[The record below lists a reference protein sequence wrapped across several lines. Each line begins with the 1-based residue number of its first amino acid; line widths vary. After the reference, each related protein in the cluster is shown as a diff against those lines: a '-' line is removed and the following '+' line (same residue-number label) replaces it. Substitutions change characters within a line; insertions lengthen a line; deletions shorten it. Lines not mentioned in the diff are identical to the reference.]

1 MRKSLSGKSRLL
13 FILGIL
19 ALSIFMLAGCGGNDD
34 SSSDD
39 ADKDKDAAN
48 WYQAVL
54 DDESVTKEYPYYYL
68 ADIDQDGTDEL
79 FLSSTEN
86 AFIGADDKA
95 KMMADVDGKATD
107 VKELG
112 GAGGESLKYDASD
125 KSLFYWSRLSGEE
138 HLIKYTYENGKLTEV
153 QTADRYGENHDPN
166 EDGKNVEDTYYVDGK
181 KVTEDE
187 AEAAIWDQYDDKA
200 TAITYS
206 KDGKGSTSEAANDTD
221 GDDDGGADDA
231 DDNDADGD
239 D

>member
-1 MRKSLSGKSRLL
+1 MRNSLKGKSRLL
-13 FILGIL
+13 LILGIL
-19 ALSIFMLAGCGGNDD
+19 ALSIFMLAGCGGSDD

-39 ADKDKDAAN
+39 ADKDKEATS

-54 DDESVTKEYPYYYL
+54 DDESVTKDYPFYYL
-68 ADIDQDGTDEL
+68 ADIDQDGTEEL

-86 AFIGADDKA
+86 SFIGAEDKA

-107 VKELG
+107 IKKIG
-112 GAGGESLKYDASD
+112 GAGGEAFKYDASD
-125 KSLFYWSRLSGEE
+125 KALFYWSRLSGEE
-138 HLIKYTYENGKLTEV
+138 HLIKYTFEKGKLKEV
-153 QTADRYGENHDPN
+153 QTADKYGENHDPN

-200 TAITYS
+200 TAVTYS

-221 GDDDGGADDA
+221 GDDDADGSD
-231 DDNDADGD
+231 DGD